1 MEKIVLVLTTVPDSF
16 DAWSLARTL
25 VNDDHAA
32 CVSVLS
38 PQISAY
44 RWEGAIETAHE
55 RQLLIKTTESR
66 TQALEA
72 AITAAHPYD
81 VPEFLVL
88 PVTGGSEAYLA
99 WVRGA
104 GRSR

>member
-16 DAWSLARTL
+16 DAWALARTL

-32 CVSVLS
+32 CVSVLA
-38 PQISAY
+38 PQMSTY
-44 RWEGAIETAHE
+44 RWEGTIETAHE

-66 TQALEA
+66 TPALEA
-72 AITAAHPYD
+72 AIKAAHPYE
-81 VPEFLVL
+81 VPEFLIV
-88 PVTGGSEAYLA
+88 PVMGGADAYLA

-104 GRSR
+104 